1 MDNPN
6 SHPFFAQSGTAVR
19 NRSTYAVYK
28 TENSSAVTTDG
39 RATYLKVLAGDATRE
54 EVEQLVL
61 DIRNLIWSHQQLQ
74 HFLQLVQEDDL
85 LARASPWPVP
95 NEALIVEII
104 IKKKTQHDDGKEG
117 KRETKKKSLEKVSTM
132 YVYNRWMYGK

>member
-1 MDNPN
+1 MDAAE
-6 SHPFFAQSGTAVR
+6 S
-19 NRSTYAVYK
+19 
-28 TENSSAVTTDG
+28 SSAKSTDG

-74 HFLQLVQEDDL
+74 HLLQLVQEDDL

-95 NEALIVEII
+95 NEALIGRRRRRKRNMMMTGRQGNVKKK
-104 IKKKTQHDDGKEG
+104 KKKTF
-117 KRETKKKSLEKVSTM
+117 EKTSE
-132 YVYNRWMYGK
+132 